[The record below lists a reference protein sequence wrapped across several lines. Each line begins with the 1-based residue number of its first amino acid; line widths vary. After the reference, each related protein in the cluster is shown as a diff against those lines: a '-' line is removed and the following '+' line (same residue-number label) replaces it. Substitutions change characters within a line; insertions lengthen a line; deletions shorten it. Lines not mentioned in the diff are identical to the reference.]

1 MLTDPFKIAF
11 FTGWVVYAFGIYSQ
25 SIRHFR
31 RQRIA
36 QEQSRPVDIFLDMTT
51 LFAWQIL
58 PLIYVFSPW
67 LDFANYQIP
76 LWAGW
81 TGVAMLAAAILLL
94 RSAYNALG
102 FSWSPKIDIREGQE
116 LVTEGIFRYIRHPI
130 YAGMWLWALSQ
141 PLVVQNWIAG
151 WAMGIIFLPLYL
163 IRVPR
168 EEAML
173 LRQYGD
179 RYRDYMSTT
188 GRIIPPIKRKGP

>member
-11 FTGWVVYAFGIYSQ
+11 FTGWVVYVFGIYSQ
-25 SIRHFR
+25 SIRRFR
-31 RQRIA
+31 IQRIA
-36 QEQSRPVDIFLDMTT
+36 QEQSRPIDIFLDMTT

-58 PLIYVFSPW
+58 PLFYVFSPW

-76 LWAGW
+76 VWAGW
-81 TGVAMLAAAILLL
+81 IGVAMLAAAILLL

-102 FSWSPKIDIREGQE
+102 SNWSPKIDIREGQE
-116 LVTEGIFRYIRHPI
+116 LVTEGIFRHIRHPI
-130 YAGMWLWALSQ
+130 YTGMWLWALSQ

-151 WAMGIIFLPLYL
+151 WAMGILFMPLYL

-173 LRQYGD
+173 LQRFGE
-179 RYRDYMSTT
+179 RYRDYMSRT
-188 GRIIPPIKRKGP
+188 GRIIPRLAKK